1 MTTTSAVFDNNTAAW
16 LASRNHPQRDLLE
29 KELQQRF
36 FPALTAPCTICHF
49 MLTLNAG
56 SRAAEFALMQQR
68 ALTAGVQL
76 REGDTD
82 VNLQLGDSMLRWERH
97 SEFTRYVLVQPLPA
111 HAGAGAQ
118 EPELLSSLVLEHAW
132 MQAIPGRT
140 VAAIKMVMLQAEL
153 PGVAKEDIHVDVH
166 GKLVTLK
173 AEIRQHDSQNKE
185 DRALRS
191 ERYYG
196 SVSRTVELPVEV
208 APDKVSARF
217 DNGIL
222 TLQLPKQAVTPAP
235 HRVPIE

>member
-1 MTTTSAVFDNNTAAW
+1 MSLLPSRTSLFDD
-16 LASRNHPQRDLLE
+16 LFHDMASGFYIRPLHGDPLPSQIKLD
-29 KELQQRF
+29 
-36 FPALTAPCTICHF
+36 
-49 MLTLNAG
+49 
-56 SRAAEFALMQQR
+56 
-68 ALTAGVQL
+68 L
-76 REGDTD
+76 RESGDD
-82 VNLQLGDSMLRWERH
+82 YL
-97 SEFTRYVLVQPLPA
+97 
-111 HAGAGAQ
+111 
-118 EPELLSSLVLEHAW
+118 
-132 MQAIPGRT
+132 
-140 VAAIKMVMLQAEL
+140 LQAEL

-235 HRVPIE
+235 HRIPIE

>member
-1 MTTTSAVFDNNTAAW
+1 MSLLPSRTSLFDD
-16 LASRNHPQRDLLE
+16 LFHDMASGFYIRPLHGDPL
-29 KELQQRF
+29 
-36 FPALTAPCTICHF
+36 P
-49 MLTLNAG
+49 
-56 SRAAEFALMQQR
+56 SRIKLD
-68 ALTAGVQL
+68 L
-76 REGDTD
+76 RESDGGY
-82 VNLQLGDSMLRWERH
+82 L
-97 SEFTRYVLVQPLPA
+97 
-111 HAGAGAQ
+111 
-118 EPELLSSLVLEHAW
+118 
-132 MQAIPGRT
+132 
-140 VAAIKMVMLQAEL
+140 LQAEL

>member
-1 MTTTSAVFDNNTAAW
+1 MSLLPSRTSLFDD
-16 LASRNHPQRDLLE
+16 LFHDMASGFYIRPLHGDPLPSQIKLD
-29 KELQQRF
+29 
-36 FPALTAPCTICHF
+36 
-49 MLTLNAG
+49 
-56 SRAAEFALMQQR
+56 
-68 ALTAGVQL
+68 L
-76 REGDTD
+76 RESGDD
-82 VNLQLGDSMLRWERH
+82 YL
-97 SEFTRYVLVQPLPA
+97 
-111 HAGAGAQ
+111 
-118 EPELLSSLVLEHAW
+118 
-132 MQAIPGRT
+132 
-140 VAAIKMVMLQAEL
+140 LQAEL

-185 DRALRS
+185 DRALRN